1 MFDKFLFAGL
11 AFMAATSVAQAG
23 TITNFQESLTSPI
36 APFGSV
42 LTSIALPGTPS
53 SQNFT
58 GAGFSVAF
66 NGVASNQ
73 GVVQGAASG
82 VHAVPVAGVSGG
94 SPTYLT
100 GGYGSTTTTSMAASG
115 TYLSTGGA
123 GASIVITFSTPQTAL
138 ALLWGSIDTSN
149 LLTLSGGSI
158 IGTDT
163 LTGTQL
169 QSIAGFAGNGFQ
181 GPNGSAYVALTDTAF
196 TTVTLSSGVPS
207 FELAGL
213 VGSDVP
219 FSVPEPLGLA
229 ILGTSLAGLGLAR
242 RLFRA

>member
-1 MFDKFLFAGL
+1 MFDKSLFAGMAL
-11 AFMAATSVAQAG
+11 MAAASAAQAG
-23 TITNFQESLTSPI
+23 TITNFQESLNSPI

-42 LTSIALPGTPS
+42 LTSISLPDTPT
-53 SQNFT
+53 SQNFA

-66 NGVASNQ
+66 NGVESNQ
-73 GVVQGAASG
+73 GVVQGALSG
-82 VHAVPVAGVSGG
+82 AHAVPVAGVSGG
-94 SPTYLT
+94 NATYLT
-100 GGYGSTTTTSMAASG
+100 GGYGSATTTDMAASG

-123 GASIVITFSTPQTAL
+123 GASIVITFSTPQTSL
-138 ALLWGSIDTSN
+138 ALLWGSIDSSN

-158 IGTDT
+158 VGTDT

-169 QSIAGFAGNGFQ
+169 QSISGFAGNGFQ

-207 FELAGL
+207 FELTGIAG
-213 VGSDVP
+213 SNVP
-219 FSVPEPLGLA
+219 FSVPEPVSLA
-229 ILGTSLAGLGLAR
+229 ILGASLAGLGLAR